1 VSAAVAAPRR
11 GGLRKMTIGEAL
23 DRVRQMTVRA

>member
-1 VSAAVAAPRR
+1 VSAPVAAPRK